1 MNFFKE
7 YVFPALVIL
16 LVAAALMFG
25 YQFLADASWAE
36 GIRASAA
43 STPPEVGPAP
53 TNITEFL
60 IALATSAV
68 RMTILIGLPFAI
80 TSAVLKRTQNKNETK
95 A

>member
-7 YVFPALVIL
+7 YIFPAFVIL
-16 LVAAALMFG
+16 LIAAALMLG

-43 STPPEVGPAP
+43 STPPEIGPAP

-60 IALATSAV
+60 TAFATSAV
-68 RMTILIGLPFAI
+68 RMLILIGLPFAI
-80 TSAVLKRTQNKNETK
+80 TSAVLKRTQKQK
-95 A
+95 S